1 MEFPMHG
8 NFYAPYRCASQ
19 RNMEYERSLF
29 SIVLLFKGTWTLL
42 YVPHRCTS
50 QRNMEYERS
59 LFLIVLLL
67 KGTWTFPCSVSLY
80 LSKEHWNFY
89 IPHRCASQRSMEI
102 LCSSSLHCC
111 ASQRNIEFSMFHTVV
126 SREGT
131 WNVFWSLSFYYSKE
145 HSKFYAPQ
153 RYAFQHGNFSA
164 HYRLLLKW
172 TWIFLFSISL
182 FLSKEQW
189 NFYGHYRL
197 LLKWTWIFLF
207 SISLFLY
214 RNNEISMLINVLSLK
229 VT

>member
-29 SIVLLFKGTWTLL
+29 
-42 YVPHRCTS
+42 P
-50 QRNMEYERS
+50 
-59 LFLIVLLL
+59 IVLLL

-126 SREGT
+126 SLEGT

-153 RYAFQHGNFSA
+153 RYAFQRNME
-164 HYRLLLKW
+164 
-172 TWIFLFSISL
+172 ISL
-182 FLSKEQW
+182 LIIVYYSNEHGYFYSPYRCSYKETMKFLCSLMFYHSK
-189 NFYGHYRL
+189 
-197 LLKWTWIFLF
+197 
-207 SISLFLY
+207 
-214 RNNEISMLINVLSLK
+214 
-229 VT
+229 